1 MSPTKSLALTGM
13 MLFALGFMGM
23 LGPFGT
29 DAYLPALPAMAVD
42 LNSSS
47 ARVGLTLAAFTIG
60 MAIGQLVLGSLSD
73 RIGRRKVLLGGGSII
88 ALASLAASFAPNV
101 ELLIGLCLVMGLSAA
116 AGIVGGRAVVADLSH
131 GVAAARPFAILG
143 MTVSIG
149 PIVGPIGGALLMGVG
164 GWRSIFIGLAIFAAI
179 ATVGIFACVPESLPV
194 EKRHPGGLAT
204 TLTNA
209 RRILTTR
216 SFLTYSVVLWFS
228 FGSLFAYISTSSFI
242 VQKNLDLP
250 PSAFAS
256 VFGFNGVGIIVT
268 SFLTAQLVKRIPPK
282 RIMLVGVTMQIIGA
296 LALVA
301 INVTGAVSP
310 YTVLPAIFVLATAMG
325 FMFGSATA
333 LAMVD
338 VRFASGTAL
347 ALMGSIQF
355 LAAAISATLVGVISS
370 NALVSLTAVA
380 TGSVSLVVI
389 AVILGTVSGRK
400 ASNASAR

>member
-1 MSPTKSLALTGM
+1 

-42 LNSSS
+42 LHSSTS
-47 ARVGLTLAAFTIG
+47 HVGLTLAAFTLG
-60 MAIGQLVLGSLSD
+60 MAVGQLILGSLSD
-73 RIGRRKVLLGGGSII
+73 RIGRRLVLLGGGVVIVMASIV
-88 ALASLAASFAPNV
+88 ASMAPNV
-101 ELLIGLCLVMGLSAA
+101 ELLIALCFVIGLMSA

-131 GVAAARPFAILG
+131 GAAATRPFAILG

-149 PIVGPIGGALLMGVG
+149 PIIGPIGGSLLLGVG
-164 GWRSIFIGLAIFAAI
+164 GWRSIFVGLAVFAAV
-179 ATVGIFACVPESLPV
+179 ATLGILAFVPESLPV
-194 EKRHPGGLAT
+194 ERRHVGGLST
-204 TLTNA
+204 TFRNA

-242 VQKNLDLP
+242 VQDNLGLP

-256 VFGFNGVGIIVT
+256 VFGFNGVGVIVT
-268 SFLTAQLVKRIPPK
+268 SFLTAQLVKKIPAR
-282 RIMLVGVTMQIIGA
+282 RIMLVGVAMQILGVMGL
-296 LALVA
+296 LAIL
-301 INVTGAVSP
+301 ITGSASP
-310 YTVLPAIFVLATAMG
+310 FTLLPAMFVLSTAMG

-355 LAAAISATLVGVISS
+355 LAAAISATLVGIISS
-370 NALVSLTAVA
+370 NALVSLSAVA
-380 TGSVSLVVI
+380 TGSVALVVI
-389 AVILGTVSGRK
+389 AVIFGTVSGRRGVI
-400 ASNASAR
+400 ASAR

>member
-1 MSPTKSLALTGM
+1 

-42 LNSSS
+42 LHSSTS
-47 ARVGLTLAAFTIG
+47 HVGLTLAAFTLG
-60 MAIGQLVLGSLSD
+60 MAVGQLILGSLSD
-73 RIGRRKVLLGGGSII
+73 RIGRRLVLLGGGVVIVMASIV
-88 ALASLAASFAPNV
+88 ASMAPNV
-101 ELLIGLCLVMGLSAA
+101 ELLIALCFVIGLMAA

-131 GVAAARPFAILG
+131 GGAATRPFAILG

-149 PIVGPIGGALLMGVG
+149 PIIGPIGGSLLLGVG
-164 GWRSIFIGLAIFAAI
+164 GWRSIFVGLAVFAAV
-179 ATVGIFACVPESLPV
+179 ATLGILAFVPESLPV
-194 EKRHPGGLAT
+194 ERRHVGGLST
-204 TLTNA
+204 TFRNA

-242 VQKNLDLP
+242 VQDNLGLP

-256 VFGFNGVGIIVT
+256 VFGFNGVGVIVT
-268 SFLTAQLVKRIPPK
+268 SFLTAQLVKKIPAR
-282 RIMLVGVTMQIIGA
+282 RIMLVGVAMQILGVMGL
-296 LALVA
+296 LAIL
-301 INVTGAVSP
+301 ITGSASP
-310 YTVLPAIFVLATAMG
+310 FTLLPAMFVLSTAMG

-355 LAAAISATLVGVISS
+355 LAAAISATLVGIISS
-370 NALVSLTAVA
+370 NALVSLSAVA
-380 TGSVSLVVI
+380 TGSVALVVI
-389 AVILGTVSGRK
+389 AVIFGTVSGRRGVI
-400 ASNASAR
+400 ASAR